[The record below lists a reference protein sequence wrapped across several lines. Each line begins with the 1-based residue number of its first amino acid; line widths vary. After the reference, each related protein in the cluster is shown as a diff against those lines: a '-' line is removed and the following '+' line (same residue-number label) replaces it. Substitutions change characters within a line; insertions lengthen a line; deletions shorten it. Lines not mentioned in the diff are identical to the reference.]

1 MTQNFATLA
10 EIPTCPRNAEGNP
23 RVFVSASGAYVTDD
37 AGKRWIDF
45 DNTRGSV
52 LLGHGDPEVAE
63 AVGRAATG
71 ALGTATGWSPLLDT
85 VTSRLLELCGGEV
98 VGLFRTGT
106 SAVRAA
112 VLAVREA
119 VGAPLV
125 LSSGY
130 HGYDP
135 MWYPAKA
142 PFEPNADGIV
152 DFFFDLDVLAGL
164 LRDGRERV
172 AAVVVSPDH
181 MHLSPRWYERARALL
196 AEAAVPL
203 IVDEVKV
210 GLRYGPGLS
219 TAGLLDADVWVTAK
233 GVANGFPTAAVGGS
247 RTLLK
252 PLREVSYTSFFE
264 PTVLAAAE
272 RTLARVAT
280 GEPQRTVRE
289 TGDLFVEHARSALAA
304 ASLPLEVA
312 GNGTFFQFVPATREV
327 KKAFY
332 KATEEEGLLFYR
344 NDNQAVSAAFGPDVL
359 DDARARFSRVC
370 DRLAPFAAAGP
381 VGEEARY
388 QAAWS
393 VMDGLREAER
403 DARETREWVDRFL
416 DD

>member
-23 RVFVSASGAYVTDD
+23 RVFVSAAGAYVTDD

-52 LLGHGDPEVAE
+52 LLGHGDPKIAE
-63 AVGRAATG
+63 AVTRAATG
-71 ALGTATGWSPLLDT
+71 SLGTATGWSPLLDT
-85 VTSRLLELCGGEV
+85 VVSRLLELCGGEV

-125 LSSGY
+125 LSAGY

-142 PFEPNADGIV
+142 PFEPNADGVV
-152 DFFFDLDVLAGL
+152 DFFFDLDALADL
-164 LRDGRERV
+164 LRDRERV
-172 AAVVVSPDH
+172 AAVIISPDH
-181 MHLSPRWYERARALL
+181 MHLSPRWYERARGLL

-219 TAGLLDADVWVTAK
+219 TAKLLDADVWVAAK
-233 GVANGFPTAAVGGS
+233 GIANGFPTAAVGGS

-252 PLREVSYTSFFE
+252 PLREISYTSFFE

-280 GEPQRTVRE
+280 GLPQRTVRE
-289 TGDLFVEHARSALAA
+289 TGDRFVEHARAALTA
-304 ASLPLEVA
+304 ASLPVEVA
-312 GNGTFFQFVPATREV
+312 GDGTFFQFVPATREV
-327 KKAFY
+327 KKALY
-332 KATEEEGLLFYR
+332 KAAEEEGLLFYR
-344 NDNQAVSAAFGPDVL
+344 GDNQAVSAAFGPDVL
-359 DDARARFSRVC
+359 EDAQARFTRVC
-370 DRLAPFAAAGP
+370 DRLAPFAGAGP

-388 QAAWS
+388 LAAWS

-403 DARETREWVDRFL
+403 DARQTREWVDRLL